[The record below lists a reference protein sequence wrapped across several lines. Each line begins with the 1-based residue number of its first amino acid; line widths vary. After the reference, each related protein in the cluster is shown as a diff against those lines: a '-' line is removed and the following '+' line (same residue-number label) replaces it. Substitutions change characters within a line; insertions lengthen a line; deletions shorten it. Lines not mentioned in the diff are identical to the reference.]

1 MTSSHVTRNLLA
13 QVRAYAAPDAPR
25 LLALPPA
32 AYTDPGFYAL
42 ECAQVFR
49 RAWICVGR
57 ADQFTAA
64 GDYLA
69 LDIAGEPVVVV
80 MGEDGALCALSNVC
94 RHRLY
99 PLVGEGSGRVPRFTC
114 PYHLWTYGLDGALKG
129 APTMADTPG
138 FDRAACA
145 LPRFRVETWLGFV
158 FVNLDD
164 AAPPLQPRLAGV
176 EAVFANH
183 AIADAVTV
191 ASYRK
196 TWAGNWK
203 LAVENGSESYHHMGL
218 HGESL
223 EPYMPARGSA
233 VREVTDD
240 WGLHVTPFVREEA
253 AKHGIGIDLGTG
265 LTPEDLAAMKVVTIF
280 PNLMLLTLGDTINW
294 MSWIPTAVDRTDARA
309 GLLVPKAMLAVVG
322 DSPELRAGMKA
333 GLERVNAEDEGATA
347 LVQRTAASAFADRGP
362 LSTKEGVLV
371 GLYRYLARQL
381 DGALEDGA

>member
-1 MTSSHVTRNLLA
+1 MKIPHATRALLA
-13 QVRAYAAPDAPR
+13 ELQAYTHAPTLDLR
-25 LLALPPA
+25 ALPPA
-32 AYTDPGFYAL
+32 AYIDPGFFSL
-42 ECAQVFR
+42 ECEHVFR

-57 ADQFTAA
+57 ADQFAA
-64 GDYLA
+64 IGDYLA

-80 MGEDGALCALSNVC
+80 KGEDGELAALSNVC

-99 PLVGEGSGRVPRFTC
+99 PLVGEGSGCVPRFTC

-158 FVNLDD
+158 FVNLDPA
-164 AAPPLQPRLAGV
+164 AAPLGPRLAGV
-176 EAVFANH
+176 EAAFANH
-183 AIADAVTV
+183 AITDAVTV

-196 TWAGNWK
+196 TWHGNWK
-203 LAVENGSESYHHMGL
+203 LAVENGSESYHHLGL

-233 VREVTDD
+233 VREVADD

-253 AKHGIGIDLGTG
+253 AKHGIGIDFGTG
-265 LTPEDLAAMKVVTIF
+265 LSPEDLAAMKVFTIY
-280 PNLMLLTLGDTINW
+280 PNLMLLSLGDTINW

-309 GLLVPKAMLAVVG
+309 GLLMPKAVLDIVG
-322 DSPELRAGMKA
+322 DTPELRAGMQA
-333 GLERVNAEDEGATA
+333 GLERVNAEDEGATE
-347 LVQRTAASAFADRGP
+347 LVQRTAASVFAGRGP

-381 DGALEDGA
+381 RNAEASA